1 VTPEQEAVAQLIRR
15 VMSHLQA
22 IARML
27 ETLVML
33 GLAVVGLLTAIALLL
48 LPGT

>member
-33 GLAVVGLLTAIALLL
+33 GLLTAIALLL